1 MDPAP
6 FRSALAAKVA
16 DLPSFLPP
24 VYAQQGIVIAAG
36 GDLYGRL
43 AWHLV
48 TVLRGLGCRLPV
60 EIWHLPGEM
69 PPGLAA
75 ALAWLDDVR
84 LVSSDSVGLTP
95 RTRPLGARDA
105 GWWLKAFAVRHSGF
119 TEVLFLDADNVP
131 TRDPAYLF
139 NDSAYQ
145 RAGAMFWPD
154 LPPPRERGQ
163 WVPEAAWQ
171 LVGLEPVPTA
181 RPFESGQLLVN
192 RRRHIAACE
201 VAVFLNEWSDHT
213 YKVVYGDKDLWL
225 LAWHLLGARY
235 HMPPRNPAYRHPA
248 ICQHDSEGELI
259 FQHCCNGKTEIA
271 SGKVVEGIVA
281 RRFAPDAAA
290 NLSEILA
297 NSREKSGFANWQPA
311 GKSA

>member
-1 MDPAP
+1 MSP
-6 FRSALAAKVA
+6 FRQALANRLDSPPLV
-16 DLPSFLPP
+16 LPP
-24 VYAQQGIVIAAG
+24 VRAHQGIVIAAG

-48 TVLRGLGCRLPV
+48 TVLRGLGCRLPI

-69 PPGLAA
+69 PQDLAA
-75 ALAWLDDVR
+75 AFAGLDGVR
-84 LVSSDSVGLTP
+84 LVSSDTVGLTP

-119 TEVLFLDADNVP
+119 AEVLFLDADNVP
-131 TRDPAYLF
+131 TCDPAYLF
-139 NDSAYQ
+139 NDTDYQ

-154 LPPPRERGQ
+154 LPPPRKRGQ
-163 WVPEAAWQ
+163 WVPEAAWR

-181 RPFESGQLLVN
+181 RPFESGQLLIN

-213 YKVVYGDKDLWL
+213 YNVVYGDKDCWL

-248 ICQHDSEGELI
+248 ICQHDSDGDLI

-271 SGKVVEGIVA
+271 AGKVVEGIVA

-290 NLSEILA
+290 KLSEILA
-297 NSREKSGFANWQPA
+297 NSREKSGFANWQPPA
-311 GKSA
+311 KSS